1 MSVIGLPVHTGMPYG
16 DSATKV
22 AGGIVNQTGGDG
34 PDVMPNCAA
43 STGVQ
48 CVSIV
53 GGGHEHDAVYNYR
66 RDLEPV
72 RVAGMEHPLRPQLAH
87 VAQVN
92 LGEFAIAAPG
102 EISIIGEPIRSRR
115 VGFRVS

>member
-1 MSVIGLPVHTGMPYG
+1 MSVIGLPVDTGMPYG

-22 AGGIVNQTGGDG
+22 AGGIVNQTGGDR
-34 PDVMPNCAA
+34 PDVMPDHTAG
-43 STGVQ
+43 TGVQ
-48 CVSIV
+48 RVSIV

-66 RDLEPV
+66 CDLEPV
-72 RVAGMEHPLRPQLAH
+72 RVAGMEHPLRPQFAH

-102 EISIIGEPIRSRR
+102 EISVIGEP
-115 VGFRVS
+115 V